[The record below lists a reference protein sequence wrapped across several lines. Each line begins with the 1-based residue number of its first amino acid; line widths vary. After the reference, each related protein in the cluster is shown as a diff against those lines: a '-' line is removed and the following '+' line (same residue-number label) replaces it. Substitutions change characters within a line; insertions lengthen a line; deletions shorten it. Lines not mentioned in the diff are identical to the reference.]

1 MGKCVPGVVTV
12 GNRAWMAEREKMRA
26 WSGDRGKPCL
36 DEGAWENALPGVMT
50 VGNRAWMKERGK
62 MC

>member
-1 MGKCVPGVVTV
+1 MTPAWPLDGGVILTRAWTKQRGKMRAWMMTV

-36 DEGAWENALPGVMT
+36 DG
-50 VGNRAWMKERGK
+50 
-62 MC
+62 

>member
-1 MGKCVPGVVTV
+1 MGKCVPGVVSV

-36 DEGAWENALPGVMT
+36 DEGAWENALTAV
-50 VGNRAWMKERGK
+50 EYSID
-62 MC
+62 